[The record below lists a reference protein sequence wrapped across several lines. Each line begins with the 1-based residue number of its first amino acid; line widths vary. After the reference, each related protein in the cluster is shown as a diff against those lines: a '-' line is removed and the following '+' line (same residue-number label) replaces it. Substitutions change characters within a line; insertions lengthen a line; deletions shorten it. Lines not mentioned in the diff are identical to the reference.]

1 MLKTVCVNTRLKCW
15 TECEQLLLALQPQCH
30 SQVRY
35 ISPLSI
41 YDRRVANKELLPDKE
56 QKTTTERLEALYNSV
71 QNYKPISRSGGGGGG
86 FFSTLFKGDKN
97 KNGVELNV
105 GSEVPQGLYI
115 FGSVGGGKT
124 TLMDM
129 FFDACTD
136 IQQKQ
141 RVHFNSFMTDVHKR
155 IHATKQQRGP
165 SDRAFN
171 TENPTPYDPTRPV
184 ADQILSESWLICFD
198 EFQVTDIADAM
209 ILKRLFTHLF
219 NDGLVMVAT
228 SNRHPQELYKNGL
241 QRSNFLPFIDILQ
254 LRCKVSELN
263 SGIDY
268 RRIAQSGDTNYF
280 VKSKTDANAE
290 MERMF
295 KILCTQENDIV
306 RPRTITHFGRDLT
319 FQKTCGRVLDS
330 TFEELCDRPLAGSDY
345 LQIAQLFHTVLIR
358 DVPKMNLFIKSQMRR
373 YITLIDT
380 LYDNRVRVVISA
392 ETPLDR
398 LFDITDK
405 PTGLA
410 DSERTLM
417 DDLNIKHGSNE
428 AAANYFTGEEEAFAF
443 DRTISRLF
451 EMQKKEYWEQWAK
464 HR

>member
-1 MLKTVCVNTRLKCW
+1 MLKTVAINTRLKLGA
-15 TECEQLLLALQPQCH
+15 EFQQLLVAQQ
-30 SQVRY
+30 SQRLSQRRFV
-35 ISPLSI
+35 SPLAA
-41 YDRRVANKELLPDKE
+41 YNRRVASKELLPDKE
-56 QKTTTERLEALYNSV
+56 QKATTEQLETLYNSLK
-71 QNYKPISRSGGGGGG
+71 NYKPIIKGGGGGG
-86 FFSTLFKGDKN
+86 FFSSLFKGDSN

-105 GSEVPQGLYI
+105 GSDVPQGLYI

-129 FFDACTD
+129 FFDSCTD

-155 IHATKQQRGP
+155 IHETKQQRGP
-165 SDRAFN
+165 NDRAFN
-171 TENPTPYDPTRPV
+171 TESPAPYDPTRPV
-184 ADQILSESWLICFD
+184 ADQIIAESWLICFD

-228 SNRHPQELYKNGL
+228 SNRHPKELYKNGL

-254 LRCKVSELN
+254 HRCIVSELN

-268 RRIAQSGDTNYF
+268 RRIAKSGATNYF
-280 VKSKTDANAE
+280 VKSETDANAE

-306 RPRTITHFGRDLT
+306 RPRIITHFGRNLS

-330 TFEELCDRPLAGSDY
+330 SFEELCDRPLAGSDY

-358 DVPKMNLFIKSQMRR
+358 DVPKMNLLLNLKCE
-373 YITLIDT
+373 T
-380 LYDNRVRVVISA
+380 LYYSYRHA
-392 ETPLDR
+392 L
-398 LFDITDK
+398 
-405 PTGLA
+405 
-410 DSERTLM
+410 
-417 DDLNIKHGSNE
+417 
-428 AAANYFTGEEEAFAF
+428 
-443 DRTISRLF
+443 
-451 EMQKKEYWEQWAK
+451 
-464 HR
+464 